1 MMHISANFLRSV
13 LPHRLMPSQMNLTV
27 SGTLL
32 AGMLSATA
40 LLSGTA
46 PQLARQASDYVLGA
60 PAYAQSGPEVSRY
73 ASAAYEIEKLRQ
85 SRYSEAKR
93 LMGGNVPGDVCRQP
107 DIPGNVR
114 EICNNFLKE
123 SAEIIKRN
131 GLSTAQFNAITRKK
145 DSDAALQRQI
155 QQELLRLQ
163 KGG

>member
-1 MMHISANFLRSV
+1 
-13 LPHRLMPSQMNLTV
+13 MPSQMNLTV